1 MVKSTS
7 VQCSKCVSYYVLCIL
22 EWKIRNSLL
31 VAVFCAMSKREGD
44 EYRKMRRMRW
54 IQENAPKRLASVQ
67 IVYLYICEA
76 IRRLRN
82 AAISDVIKSSLTK
95 KNCIPSPYRILF
107 LWEAVQPAIIKIIYR
122 LMILLFAFSS
132 RIITPTVMT
141 SCSYFVYFF
150 IHEFV
155 SVFPWK
161 EQSQ

>member
-1 MVKSTS
+1 MINGEIG
-7 VQCSKCVSYYVLCIL
+7 KCTMLKMCIMLCMYIGMENKELIASGCVLRD
-22 EWKIRNSLL
+22 EYE
-31 VAVFCAMSKREGD
+31 REGD

-54 IQENAPKRLASVQ
+54 IQENAPNRLASVQ
-67 IVYLYICEA
+67 IVYLYIWKA

-95 KNCIPSPYRILF
+95 KNCMPSPYRILF

-132 RIITPTVMT
+132 RIITPTV
-141 SCSYFVYFF
+141 SYFVYFF

-155 SVFPWK
+155 SVFPWQ